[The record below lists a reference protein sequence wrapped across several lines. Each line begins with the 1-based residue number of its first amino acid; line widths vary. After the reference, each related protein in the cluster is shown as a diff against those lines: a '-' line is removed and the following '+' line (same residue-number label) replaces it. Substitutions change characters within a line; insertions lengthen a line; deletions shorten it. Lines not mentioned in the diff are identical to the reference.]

1 LKFGRE
7 ENKAQVE
14 EIYLRAVVD
23 LEEGHAQDTIFE
35 VNIEDAVSV
44 ALMNWIPA
52 SASSTDNRAWRARLI
67 FIVSFTWRSGATV
80 AFVKNV

>member
-1 LKFGRE
+1 VKKLRIWKGR
-7 ENKAQVE
+7 

-52 SASSTDNRAWRARLI
+52 SASSTAHGVRDSYLSYPSLGG
-67 FIVSFTWRSGATV
+67 VV
-80 AFVKNV
+80 QL